1 MPRISSLMSPGSAL
15 WFCRTAIDVIPA
27 LLRVWENN
35 KDPEEAT
42 ALIASIN
49 ALRFAATA
57 IANEQLDEHNIETG
71 FEPVSIST
79 AQGSS
84 QQKLKLLAE
93 AVAFLTEGKSND

>member
-27 LLRVWENN
+27 LLRLWERNQ
-35 KDPEEAT
+35 DPEEGSH
-42 ALIASIN
+42 LIASIN

-71 FEPVSIST
+71 FDPVSLSAAEGT
-79 AQGSS
+79 S
-84 QQKLKLLAE
+84 QYKLKLLAE